1 MNLKE
6 LCIVELKKGSWTF
19 DVLGPRFQTALI
31 KRVQGENPALST
43 FNRSMMEW
51 TLMAYRKLAP
61 TEDRLLSSFISTIDP
76 NIQSMNFQAALTQ
89 LAEATIDNGFVT
101 AFTGL
106 ERTQLESAVQDIGR
120 HAPDTAKSF
129 RRWITHFL
137 KMDGVPFRSA
147 SHPHAFGCIFLS
159 SRIEKMS
166 SIELATSI
174 VHEMGHQDLF
184 LLNIIDRL
192 IQQDAD
198 YKMAHAPF
206 QEKLRPPIG
215 RLHSY
220 FALYRMIQ
228 FQNQVGLDPRRYLQL
243 FNETKASFAQDELT
257 EYGFQIVEGAAQFIH
272 ASSTERELQL
282 T

>member
-19 DVLGPRFQTALI
+19 DVLGPRFRSALI

-43 FNRSMMEW
+43 SDRSMMDW
-51 TLMAYRKLAP
+51 TLMAYRKLPP
-61 TEDRLLSSFISTIDP
+61 TEDKCLASTALTIDP
-76 NIQSMNFQAALTQ
+76 NIQSLNLQSALKH
-89 LAEATIDNGFVT
+89 LAEATIDNGFVA
-101 AFTGL
+101 AFTKL
-106 ERTQLESAVQDIGR
+106 ERTQIESAILEIELR
-120 HAPDTAKSF
+120 APQTAKAF
-129 RRWITHFL
+129 HLWITHFL

-159 SRIEKMS
+159 PRIEKMS

-192 IQQDAD
+192 IQQEAD
-198 YKMAHAPF
+198 YRMAHAPF

-228 FQNQVGLDPRRYLQL
+228 FQNQAGLDPQRYLQL
-243 FNETKASFAQDELT
+243 FNETRASFAQDELT
-257 EYGFQIVEGAAQFIH
+257 EYGFQIIEAAAQFIH
-272 ASSTERELQL
+272 ASSMDGELKL
-282 T
+282 I